1 MLKYAAGWSYVTDET
16 VEDNE
21 IIRFLFVFKRLSF
34 KSNRLSSWVEST
46 LMMDRNDFNLDRN
59 DLDRIDFGSKRP

>member
-1 MLKYAAGWSYVTDET
+1 MLKHEAGWSYVADET
-16 VEDNE
+16 VEGNK

-34 KSNRLSSWVEST
+34 KSNRLSTWVEST